1 MPVTE
6 EIEEDFLEV
15 DKPIPGQ
22 NYVCMSFV
30 SPEKILNQKEQFMY
44 HNYLRYR
51 LAVYDKMFNDSFNTM
66 IEEQDDGMVEISRLF
81 DMKKSMD
88 KQYAEDK
95 VEFEKFKEQFD
106 DFKFRDEQML
116 SDKFDKLNDFQTSVR
131 GIKVRGV
138 YDTRREAEIRAK
150 VLQRQDQSFDVFVG
164 QVGYWLPWHPES
176 NKVEDQEYLNN
187 ELNTLVKEY
196 KKNEAKKDMFYQE
209 QKAQRT
215 QEANTAAQRLRE
227 KLNKKR
233 QMEEDAKK
241 QITSETSETSD
252 VVTES
257 SDNNTTTSQENTD
270 SNMTDSIRNNIDL
283 NKLVSEDEPKISE
296 VEDDESV
303 QSSQPN
309 DSVGG
314 LHVDRETLQ
323 GLESVD
329 PWMQRKMQTQ

>member
-22 NYVCMSFV
+22 NYVCLSFV
-30 SPEKILNQKEQFMY
+30 SPEKILPQKEQFIF

-51 LAVYDKMFNDSFNTM
+51 LAVYDKMFTDSFNTM
-66 IEEQDDGMVEISRLF
+66 IEEQDEGMVNISRLF

-95 VEFEKFKEQFD
+95 VEFEKFKEQFE
-106 DFKFRDEQML
+106 DFKFRDEHML
-116 SDKFDKLNDFQTSVR
+116 NEKFDKMNDFQTSVR
-131 GIKVRGV
+131 GLKIRGV

-164 QVGYWLPWHPES
+164 QMGYWLPWHPET
-176 NKVEDQEYLNN
+176 NKIEDQEYLNN

-209 QKAQRT
+209 QKSQRT

-227 KLNKKR
+227 KLEKKK
-233 QMEEDAKK
+233 QMEEEAK
-241 QITSETSETSD
+241 QLTQDEPNTSSE
-252 VVTES
+252 
-257 SDNNTTTSQENTD
+257 
-270 SNMTDSIRNNIDL
+270 
-283 NKLVSEDEPKISE
+283 EPKISE
-296 VEDDESV
+296 VEEESITSSPLAASST
-303 QSSQPN
+303 QSS
-309 DSVGG
+309 SVGG
-314 LHVDRETLQ
+314 LQVDKETLAS
-323 GLESVD
+323 LDSTD
-329 PWMQRKMQTQ
+329 PWLQRKMEQGN